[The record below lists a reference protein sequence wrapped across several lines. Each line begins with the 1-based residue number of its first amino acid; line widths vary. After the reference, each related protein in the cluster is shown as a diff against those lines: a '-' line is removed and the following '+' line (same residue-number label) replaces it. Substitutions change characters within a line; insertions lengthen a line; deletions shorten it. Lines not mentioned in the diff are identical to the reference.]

1 MMLLASPVTDKV
13 PELSKSPLIALV
25 GSCSLGKT
33 STNSLLLNHF
43 SDKVRNGVLIVNACI
58 IITVAS

>member
-1 MMLLASPVTDKV
+1 MLLASQITDKM
-13 PELSKSPLIALV
+13 PDLSPSPLIAFL

-43 SDKVRNGVLIVNACI
+43 SDKV
-58 IITVAS
+58 T